1 MIFHGS
7 TTSLFVSLPVK
18 VPPRYKYFIK
28 TVVTMETIL
37 IEGGV
42 SGGIPGVTCPYLST
56 RY

>member
-1 MIFHGS
+1 MIFHDS

-37 IEGGV
+37 MEGGV

-56 RY
+56 TY